1 MIKLK
6 IFLLLFPFFD
16 TIYKR
21 VFISQS
27 TQWRIAD
34 IFTFNIAFA
43 SFFIAITVRECYN
56 NKRIIIFKE
65 VYLWL
70 LVIKSSGSS

>member
-27 TQWRIAD
+27 TQCRIAD
-34 IFTFNIAFA
+34 VFTFNVVFA
-43 SFFIAITVRECYN
+43 LFFIAITV
-56 NKRIIIFKE
+56 
-65 VYLWL
+65 
-70 LVIKSSGSS
+70 